1 MFSDNIS
8 KMPIVS
14 EAIAAIVAKFSD
26 SKEDACDT
34 AMNAFIELVKHGN
47 LNNFFIAIKKLICL

>member
-1 MFSDNIS
+1 
-8 KMPIVS
+8 MPIVS